1 MYIWLFKNPIMKK
14 CFFLL
19 SLGLVLTIAV
29 SAQSKYDALY
39 YFPESESPNGTHF
52 LPPPPEEGTP
62 LHDYDLKRHEWAK
75 SFRGTEREARAL
87 RESATEIDEMAA
99 QFSGAFGM
107 EISPEKTPAIFHV
120 LERGV
125 VTMRLS
131 ATQPKA
137 HYMRKRPFVVFNES
151 TITPEGDESLGKT
164 GSYPSGHSLRGWGMA
179 LILSEINPAAQ
190 DTLLR
195 FGYEWGQSRVIGN
208 YHWQSDVDA
217 SRLLASAAFA
227 HLHSTPLFLEDLDK
241 AKREFATLKGLDAA
255 LEDLARRR
263 YEALT
268 GEPLPEGGCSCCTGK
283 SYYQRLTN

>member
-1 MYIWLFKNPIMKK
+1 MKK
-14 CFFLL
+14 LFFFV
-19 SLGLVLTIAV
+19 SLCLITATTV
-29 SAQSKYDALY
+29 SAQSNYEKLY
-39 YFPESESPNGTHF
+39 YFTEAESPDGTHF
-52 LPPPPEEGTP
+52 LPPPPQEGSP
-62 LHDYDLKRHEWAK
+62 LYEYDLKRHEWAQ

-87 RESATEIDEMAA
+87 KETTTNIAKMAA
-99 QFSGAFGM
+99 LFSGAFGM
-107 EISPEKTPAIFHV
+107 EISPEKTPAIYHV

-125 VTMRLS
+125 ITMRLS

-151 TITPEGDESLGKT
+151 TITPKEDEHLALS

-241 AKREFATLKGLDAA
+241 AKREFAILSGKDESDI
-255 LEDLARRR
+255 EDFARRR
-263 YEALT
+263 YEAMT
-268 GEPLPEGGCSCCTGK
+268 GEPVPEGCCCGP

>member
-1 MYIWLFKNPIMKK
+1 MRKK
-14 CFFLL
+14 LFLL
-19 SLGLVLTIAV
+19 SLGLIVSLAV
-29 SAQSKYDALY
+29 SAQSKYDDIY
-39 YFPESESPNGTHF
+39 YFPESESPDGTHF
-52 LPPPPEEGTP
+52 LPPPPQEGSP
-62 LHDYDLKRHEWAK
+62 LYEYDLKRHEWAK
-75 SFRGTEREARAL
+75 TFRGTEREARAL
-87 RESATEIDEMAA
+87 RETTTNIAKMAA
-99 QFSGAFGM
+99 LFSGAFGM
-107 EISPEKTPAIFHV
+107 EITPEKTPAIYHV

-151 TITPEGDESLGKT
+151 TITPEEDEDLGKS

-195 FGYEWGQSRVIGN
+195 FGYEWGESRVIGN

-217 SRLLASAAFA
+217 SRLLASAALA
-227 HLHSTPLFLEDLDK
+227 HLHTNEIFLEDLDK
-241 AKREFATLKGLDAA
+241 AKREFALLSGKKDS
-255 LEDLARRR
+255 DLGEIARRR

-268 GEPLPEGGCSCCTGK
+268 GKPFPEEKCTCCCGQ
-283 SYYQRLTN
+283 SYYQRITN